1 MSQSYFHHSSISDAE
16 IVDLYFARDER
27 AIRATADKYGGA
39 CMQVSMDILRSR
51 LDAEEC
57 VNDGYLKTWNTIPP
71 VRPRAL
77 CAFVCR
83 IVRNLS
89 INRLRDMRAAK
100 RNRELTVSFEELE
113 ECIPMP
119 EEASG
124 ELAEL
129 LSDFLSRQGE
139 VDRALFMGRYWFA
152 ISVSDLAGRMNM
164 TPNAVSLRLRK
175 TRERLRAYLLDR
187 RYRL

>member
-1 MSQSYFHHSSISDAE
+1 
-16 IVDLYFARDER
+16 
-27 AIRATADKYGGA
+27 
-39 CMQVSMDILRSR
+39 
-51 LDAEEC
+51 
-57 VNDGYLKTWNTIPP
+57 
-71 VRPRAL
+71 
-77 CAFVCR
+77 
-83 IVRNLS
+83 
-89 INRLRDMRAAK
+89 
-100 RNRELTVSFEELE
+100 
-113 ECIPMP
+113 MP